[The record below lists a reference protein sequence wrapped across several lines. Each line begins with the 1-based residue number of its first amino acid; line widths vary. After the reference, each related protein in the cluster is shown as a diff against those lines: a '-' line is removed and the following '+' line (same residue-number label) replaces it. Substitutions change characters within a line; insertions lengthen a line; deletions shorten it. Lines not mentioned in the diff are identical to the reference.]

1 MNQKK
6 KYCRHVSGIYAKS
19 IGILLFMI
27 FFLFAFS
34 SVFSQMSYG
43 GRPSQLN
50 TTDLR
55 EIPVIRMPLFDIHKY
70 LRDLESEAE
79 SRLKPMVFAKP
90 FDLDVDPEKDGEWTE
105 TEDGSRIWRVILY
118 SRGALSMNIIFSKF
132 MLKEGVSVFVYD
144 TRRTDVKGSFDRRN
158 NQLSGSLAVAPVR
171 GDRLIVEMQVEPG
184 ISDFGEL
191 VIGRLNHDFR
201 GIIGS
206 KDGQFGLSGDCN
218 IDISCPPGNQW
229 QTEKNA
235 VVRLYING
243 IELCTGVL
251 VNNTANDG
259 KPYLLTAHHCVPDS
273 ANAANT
279 VFVFGYES
287 LFCNGEDGSVINSLS
302 GSDLLATQENLDFS
316 LLILR
321 DTPPRSYQPWYA
333 GWDRSGQ
340 TPESTVSIHHPNGD
354 VKKISVDNDPP
365 LTNTF
370 EDLGEKYTQNGHWKI
385 EKWEMGTT
393 EGGSSGSPLFQNNGQ
408 VIGLLTGGDARCGF
422 SENDYY
428 SKFSLAWDLY
438 EGDSSQLK
446 PWLDSLGTDIQSVQ
460 GINPYLDSALQADFQ
475 VSTTEI
481 CEGDEVVFTD
491 FSSGSINSW
500 HWDFGEGAFPAFA
513 NTRGPHLVEYT
524 GSSERVVS
532 LTVGN
537 KNGSDIMEKVS
548 NLTVKSTELPVAGFS
563 YTEDELTVQFNDM
576 AEYAVSY
583 YWEFGNKSTSTQ
595 SNPVHTY
602 QAEGEYNVKQ
612 LVRNQ
617 ACSDTSVQTLTITTT
632 SAGIEPPVEGIQ
644 VYPVPANDFIAIDF
658 GQSATAETVIEM
670 FSSTGN
676 LLERLNLSDKQASIT
691 IDTSGYPSGIYILRI
706 LTGNVQN
713 IYKIPVLR

>member
-1 MNQKK
+1 
-6 KYCRHVSGIYAKS
+6 
-19 IGILLFMI
+19 MI

-50 TTDLR
+50 TTELR

-70 LRDLESEAE
+70 LRDLEPEAE

-90 FDLDVDPEKDGEWTE
+90 FDLDVAPEKDGKWTE

-235 VVRLYING
+235 IVRLYING

-251 VNNTANDG
+251 VNNTASDG
-259 KPYLLTAHHCVPDS
+259 KPYLLTANHCVPDS
-273 ANAANT
+273 ANAENT

-287 LFCNGEDGSVINSLS
+287 PFCNGEDGSVSNSLS

-333 GWDRSGQ
+333 GWDRSEQ

-385 EKWEMGTT
+385 EKWDIGTT

-475 VSTTEI
+475 ISTTEI

-500 HWDFGEGAFPAFA
+500 HWDFGEGASPSVAY
-513 NTRGPHLVEYT
+513 TRGPHLVEYT

-537 KNGSDIMEKVS
+537 KNGSDIMEKLF

-576 AEYAVSY
+576 TEYAASY

-644 VYPVPANDFIAIDF
+644 VYPVPANDFITIDF
-658 GQSATAETVIEM
+658 GQSATAEKVIEM

-676 LLERLNLSDKQASIT
+676 LLERLNLSAKQASVT